1 MSESYPEYF
10 KGAPV
15 GSLGKFDQKNAS
27 GCQLASV
34 GPRKLTKMIKFYI
47 QSMEIGFYYSN
58 SPYIII
64 LIYLPILPFLLL
76 HSPTLSFDG
85 ALVEVIIAPY

>member
-1 MSESYPEYF
+1 M
-10 KGAPV
+10 
-15 GSLGKFDQKNAS
+15 FDHKNAS

-47 QSMEIGFYYSN
+47 RRMGIGFDYSN

-64 LIYLPILPFLLL
+64 LIYLPILSFLLL

-85 ALVEVIIAPY
+85 AIVGVVFAIF

>member
-15 GSLGKFDQKNAS
+15 GSLGKFDHKNAS

-34 GPRKLTKMIKFYI
+34 GPRNLTKMIKFYI
-47 QSMEIGFYYSN
+47 VSMGMGFDYYKKT
-58 SPYIII
+58 
-64 LIYLPILPFLLL
+64 F
-76 HSPTLSFDG
+76 
-85 ALVEVIIAPY
+85 